1 MTIAGLLPA
10 IVIRRCVNDCRI
22 LSDLA
27 NFVSLILGFFV
38 ICRFLSVFKKADYRR
53 AAAIMPSDLRL
64 YTNRASTGSATWVD
78 ER

>member
-10 IVIRRCVNDCRI
+10 IVIRRYVNDCRI

-38 ICRFLSVFKKADYRR
+38 ICRFLSVLGVAGGLCYWCGVDGFVFV
-53 AAAIMPSDLRL
+53 
-64 YTNRASTGSATWVD
+64 TGN
-78 ER
+78 